1 MDPRAASLPSLLRL
15 IICLCQV
22 SVEAASP
29 LLLLTPPC
37 HFHLHVFLLHFSSY
51 NLLFLSLLPSSTHL
65 LTVYYFSY
73 LTFFFLRSSSP
84 FYSLLHLVISIS
96 LLPSLTLLTVYFS
109 YPTFFR
115 SAFLLTLKYVIFTF
129 FLPPSALLQLPLIHI
144 FLQSAF
150 LILLFRLAF
159 ILTFYFILPFFH
171 SQLSFSYHAY
181 TSS

>member
-65 LTVYYFSY
+65 TVYYFSY
-73 LTFFFLRSSSP
+73 LTFFLRSSSP

-129 FLPPSALLQLPLIHI
+129 FLPSSALLQLPLIHI